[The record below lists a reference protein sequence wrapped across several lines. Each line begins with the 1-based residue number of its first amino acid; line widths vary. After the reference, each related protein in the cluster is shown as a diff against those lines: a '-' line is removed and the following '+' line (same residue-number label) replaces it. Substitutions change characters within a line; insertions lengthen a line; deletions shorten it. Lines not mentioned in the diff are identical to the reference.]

1 MPNRPARADGNVVSI
16 DGTSLYHEAKAVGVI
31 YQATLWR
38 ELNRSIGLEW
48 GPVDPST
55 AMAEPPASRPLA
67 LRQHISNLR
76 TVLGYN

>member
-1 MPNRPARADGNVVSI
+1 VARTEPLDRA
-16 DGTSLYHEAKAVGVI
+16 GV
-31 YQATLWR
+31 
-38 ELNRSIGLEW
+38 